1 MRIIRYFEEL
11 IYSDAISI
19 IEWPERALN
28 LLPSSAI
35 IVKIE
40 KTGENEYQ
48 VKLPEMEVESEQ
60 TEEQGSKLSIDE
72 KRKIRNM
79 YLRKSDKYVLPDFPI
94 SSSDLKL
101 AKQYRVYLRDF
112 FEDLKFAEN
121 NDIKTFE
128 EYKETLLK

>member
-1 MRIIRYFEEL
+1 MVINMEL
-11 IYSDAISI
+11 GDKFTKNEYTSYAI
-19 IEWPERALN
+19 WAN
-28 LLPSSAI
+28 QNGY
-35 IVKIE
+35 VIE